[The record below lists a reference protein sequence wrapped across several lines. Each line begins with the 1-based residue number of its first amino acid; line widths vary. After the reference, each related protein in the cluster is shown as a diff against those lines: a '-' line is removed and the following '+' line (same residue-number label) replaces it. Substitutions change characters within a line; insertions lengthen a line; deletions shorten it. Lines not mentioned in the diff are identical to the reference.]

1 MRWNNHNR
9 EMKDGDHAF
18 LSPSTY
24 SWLNYSDEKLF
35 QTYINKLA
43 SARGTAIHALA
54 KDLIKM
60 RILLPDSKQTLN
72 MYVND
77 AIRLKMEPEVKL
89 YYSKFCF
96 GTADCIGV
104 KDGVIRVW
112 DLKTGKIKASFQ
124 QLKIYLALFFLEYP
138 EYKPGKMEEMEIR
151 IYQSDEIRTEHPE
164 TDEIVPIMD
173 RIVRYSKF
181 LDGLEER
188 YNDGGIDARWGGS

>member
-1 MRWNNHNR
+1 MIWNNHNR
-9 EMKDGDHAF
+9 DMKDGEHAF

-43 SARGTAIHALA
+43 SVRGTELHALA

-60 RILLPDSKQTLN
+60 RILLPDTKQTLN

-96 GTADCIGV
+96 GTADCIGM
-104 KDGVIRVW
+104 KDGIIRVW

-124 QLKIYLALFFLEYP
+124 QLRIYLALFFLEYP
-138 EYKPGKMEEMEIR
+138 EYKPGLVDGMETR
-151 IYQSDEIRTEHPE
+151 IYQGDEIRTENPSVE
-164 TDEIVPIMD
+164 DILPIMD
-173 RIVRYSKF
+173 KIVRYTKI
-181 LDGLEER
+181 LGGLEER
-188 YNDGGIDARWGGS
+188 YDE